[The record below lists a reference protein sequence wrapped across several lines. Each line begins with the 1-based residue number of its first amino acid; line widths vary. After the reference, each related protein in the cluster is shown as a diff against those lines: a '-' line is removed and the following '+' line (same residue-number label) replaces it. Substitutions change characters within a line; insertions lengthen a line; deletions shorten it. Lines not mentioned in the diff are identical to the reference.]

1 MIVAGVAIGATA
13 STGRRSHPRR
23 PPDHPASDPDN
34 HTEEP
39 PVHRIWPATDPTPV
53 DEAGLVTLYQPTDPV
68 LRVNF
73 VTSVDG
79 AVEVEGHSK
88 GLQTPGDQTVFSMLR
103 MFAEGLM
110 VGAGTLRQEGYGGI
124 RLDGKRRDWRA
135 AHGLDPYPRMVV
147 VSRRLDLPPT
157 HPALADAPVRPIVV
171 TCTDAPPDRRT
182 ALRSVADVLEYGRGG
197 VDLGAALADLR
208 DRGLGQILCE
218 GGPHLFGSLTEAG
231 LVDEVCLTVTP
242 MLAGP
247 GAGRIT
253 AGPGTGVQGLSLAHA
268 LYDDGTL
275 LLRYARNA

>member
-1 MIVAGVAIGATA
+1 M
-13 STGRRSHPRR
+13 
-23 PPDHPASDPDN
+23 
-34 HTEEP
+34 
-39 PVHRIWPATDPTPV
+39 HRIWPNPDPTPV
-53 DEAGLVTLYQPTDPV
+53 DDAELTALYQPTDPV

-79 AVEVEGHSK
+79 AVEVEGRSR
-88 GLQTPGDQTVFSMLR
+88 GLQTPGDQKVFPLLR

-124 RLDGKRRDWRA
+124 RLAEQRRDWRT
-135 AHGLDPYPRMVV
+135 AHGLSPYPRVII
-147 VSRRLDLPPT
+147 VSRRLDLSPT
-157 HPALADAPVRPIVV
+157 HPALADAPIRPIIV

-197 VDLGAALADLR
+197 VDLRAALADLR
-208 DRGLGQILCE
+208 DRGFNQLLCE

-253 AGPGTGVQGLSLAHA
+253 AGTGTAMQEFSLAHA